1 MKRGSRKHNSNGA
14 GSEDGGLSEQQALGF
29 RRKDIVDAG
38 HQQLKTLNRLDVE
51 LNEILANVL
60 KEENRQRLLM
70 QSLLKLIDKN
80 KDQFFSAEEV
90 LEAEEDWIGIMSG
103 NRKDRDRDMHGGS
116 GLGFSRAGSTK
127 SLKIVTKHTGP
138 SSPVAEPSPAAGPRS
153 LSAKMP
159 APFSSSNS
167 ANSVMPGIVSVHTH
181 PISNGREP
189 ELYPLTCPMT
199 AARRDRHPGQQLRAQ
214 RGLIQGRRPHEPVRL
229 DDRAYHGVRDPGQR
243 SGQEVRRR
251 SAGRREGRVRM

>member
-1 MKRGSRKHNSNGA
+1 MKRGSRKHNSNSA

-189 ELYPLTCPMT
+189 
-199 AARRDRHPGQQLRAQ
+199 
-214 RGLIQGRRPHEPVRL
+214 
-229 DDRAYHGVRDPGQR
+229 
-243 SGQEVRRR
+243 
-251 SAGRREGRVRM
+251 